1 MLIKELSEVEA
12 SLIKMKK
19 VSRVLSHVLKVAIL
33 LFSILFL
40 FSIFVIVANE
50 QVDPIRAVISTTP
63 LILYALATIILLVI
77 MHGVFEDIAKDRTPF
92 TNTQVRR
99 FKWAA
104 IILILGAVV
113 EMVFSIGVLPVAQ
126 TENVIV
132 NYYDSSAGSNTP
144 SINLASVLGAALLY
158 VLSFVFRYE
167 ALLQEFTDD
176 TL

>member
-40 FSIFVIVANE
+40 FSIFV
-50 QVDPIRAVISTTP
+50 
-63 LILYALATIILLVI
+63 
-77 MHGVFEDIAKDRTPF
+77 
-92 TNTQVRR
+92 
-99 FKWAA
+99 
-104 IILILGAVV
+104 ILGAVV

-158 VLSFVFRYE
+158 VLSFVFRYG